1 MDAPFA
7 SPSNPA
13 RLLHWFVHQTSS
25 CTRLIQTPAPE
36 ALPPVFAGPILRR
49 LEPGR
54 LVLWLVGSAPLDLTL
69 VLAPKAGA
77 PRRLALDARS
87 CRVIRVGRH
96 ACVHLIDV
104 ALPEPLPQDT
114 IIEYDLLVTQG
125 DGNQAGIAQWAPHL
139 LHLGATRPNLVLRS
153 RSDNILFGSCRKPHH
168 PARDGL
174 ARADALLADQVDQAD
189 ERPAMLMLCGDQVY
203 ADDVAG
209 PMLAAIHALIR
220 RLGLYGE
227 YLQGAVVADS
237 EALYSHPAGYYRRE
251 ELLPAVKSNDALRDR
266 FFGGSEKPIFTTA
279 NAHNHLVTLAEV
291 MAMYLLAWS
300 PVPWQLVAD
309 APVPALAPGH
319 LERWRRES
327 KAIEGFRRD
336 LPQAARLLA
345 HVQTLM
351 IFDDHDITDD
361 WNLSAKWA
369 STVYEHPFARRIV
382 GNALIAYML
391 CQGWGNR
398 PDVFGTA
405 LDELAALAATAA
417 PDGRLDAPGQDTLI
431 SHLLSFRQWDF
442 VVRTTPTIIVL
453 DTRTRRWRNRRRPGH
468 PSGLMDWESLSEL
481 QHELLDETAAVI
493 VSPAP
498 MFGVKLIEVVQ
509 RLATFAGLALTV
521 DAENWMAHRGA
532 ASSML
537 NIFRHSRTPANY
549 VVLSGDVH
557 YSFAYDVE
565 VRDSDHAPHVWQIT
579 SSGIK
584 NEFPR
589 RLLDWFDRL
598 NRWLYSP
605 RSPLNWFTQRRDLAL
620 TPYLPDQRQHGER
633 VWNGAGIGQVWLDA
647 QGRPVRIMQHNADG
661 RPSTCF
667 LAPEQEQEASLAP
680 AAGQSFR
687 KH

>member
-1 MDAPFA
+1 M
-7 SPSNPA
+7 
-13 RLLHWFVHQTSS
+13 L
-25 CTRLIQTPAPE
+25 
-36 ALPPVFAGPILRR
+36 AGPILRR

-54 LVLWLVGSAPLDLTL
+54 LVLWLAGSAPLDLTL
-69 VLAPKAGA
+69 VLAPREGA
-77 PRRLALDARS
+77 VQRLRLDEGR
-87 CRVIRVGRH
+87 CRVVRVGRH

-104 ALPEPLPQDT
+104 ALPAPLPQDT
-114 IIEYDLLVTQG
+114 LIEYDLLIDQG
-125 DGNQAGIAQWAPHL
+125 DGGEAGIAQWAPHL
-139 LHLGATRPNLVLRS
+139 LHAGAARPNLVLRS

-174 ARADALLADQVDQAD
+174 ARADALVADHVERSE

-227 YLQGAVVADS
+227 TLEGALVADS
-237 EALYSHPAGYYRRE
+237 DALYRHPAGYYRRE
-251 ELLPAVKSNDALRDR
+251 ELLPATKSNLALRER

-279 NAHNHLVTLAEV
+279 NAHNHLVTFAEV

-300 PVPWQLVAD
+300 PVSWQLVAD
-309 APVPALAPGH
+309 APPPALDAKH
-319 LERWRRES
+319 AQRWRRES
-327 KAIEGFRRD
+327 EALAGFRQD
-336 LPQAARLLA
+336 LPRAARLLA

-361 WNLSAKWA
+361 WNLSSQWEKTA
-369 STVYEHPFARRIV
+369 YEHPFSRRIV
-382 GNALIAYML
+382 GNALVAYML

-398 PDVFGTA
+398 PDVFASA
-405 LDELAALAATAA
+405 LDDLEKLGATATS
-417 PDGRLDAPGQDTLI
+417 DDRLDAPLQDALI
-431 SHLLSFRQWDF
+431 ERLHTFRQWHF
-442 VVRTTPTIIVL
+442 VIRTQPTIIVL
-453 DTRTRRWRNRRRPGH
+453 DTRTRRWRDRRRPGH
-468 PSGLMDWESLSEL
+468 PSGLMDWESLTEL

-537 NIFRHSRTPANY
+537 NIFRHSRTPGNY
-549 VVLSGDVH
+549 VILSGDVH
-557 YSFAYDVE
+557 YSFAYDIE
-565 VRDSDHAPHVWQIT
+565 LRDSDRMPHIWQVT

-584 NEFPR
+584 NEFPP
-589 RLLDWFDRL
+589 RLLAWLDRL

-620 TPYLPDQRQHGER
+620 TPRLPDRRQEGER
-633 VWNGAGIGQVWLDA
+633 VWNGAGIGQVWLDG
-647 QGRPVRIMQHNADG
+647 QGRPVRIVQHNADG
-661 RPSTCF
+661 GPSTRF
-667 LAPEQEQEASLAP
+667 LAPEGEACIAA
-680 AAGQSFR
+680 AAGQSVA
-687 KH
+687 KQ